1 MKGGRVARG
10 RQSEGGRDERPG
22 ERSPGREELRRGATQ
37 RDIARLA
44 GVSQAT
50 ASSVLSGGAQRVA
63 PETRRRVLEAAAE
76 LGYRANPLAQGLKG
90 APTGLLGVIV
100 RDLGAPAAALVCRE
114 LAHLAPEYGF
124 DVLITDA
131 ADRTATFLRL
141 ARLMESRLCEG
152 IVLVGE
158 LADQAEAWA
167 SSGVGVPM
175 LALLHSGKNV
185 PFPVVQVDNAAG
197 IDQAVAH
204 LAALGHERIGYVGTA
219 WLSGV
224 QARETAFR
232 QSMQRRELA
241 LREEDV
247 IVTAPS
253 REGGAQVVREL
264 MRRPSRPLALV
275 ASTDLIASGIVREA
289 QRLGVHVPQGLSV
302 VGFDDIPEAAL
313 LQPSLTTVRQ
323 PYREMAQRALHFFQ
337 GLRRDEEVGSLGTI
351 PSRLVVRESTAPPS
365 YGRHRPPGFRD
376 PAGLRSPGE
385 RRRPARTESAG
396 DVLSPD
402 VAGETVPGGAREAA
416 VGRVSAEGSAP
427 RERP

>member
-1 MKGGRVARG
+1 MDGPR
-10 RQSEGGRDERPG
+10 
-22 ERSPGREELRRGATQ
+22 RSPEGEEVRAIGGASADRHGRRGATQ

-63 PETRRRVLEAAAE
+63 PETRRRVLAAAAE

-114 LAHLAPEYGF
+114 LAHLAPEYDF

-167 SSGVGVPM
+167 SSGVEVPM

-185 PFPVVQVDNAAG
+185 PFPVVQTDNAAG

-224 QARETAFR
+224 RAREAAFR
-232 QSMQRRELA
+232 QSMQARGIS
-241 LREEDV
+241 LREDDV

-264 MRRPSRPLALV
+264 LRRPSRPLALV
-275 ASTDLIASGIVREA
+275 VSTDLIASGVVREA
-289 QRLGVHVPQGLSV
+289 QHLGVHVPQGLSV

-323 PYREMAQRALHFFQ
+323 PYREMAQRALHYFQ
-337 GLRRDEEVGSLGTI
+337 GLRRGEEPGSLGTI

-376 PAGLRSPGE
+376 PAG
-385 RRRPARTESAG
+385 RRPQAARDERPTGAS
-396 DVLSPD
+396 VP
-402 VAGETVPGGAREAA
+402 PGGGRGA
-416 VGRVSAEGSAP
+416 VRDGRLAEGSAP
-427 RERP
+427 REHP